1 VGPDGRAAAWLADS
15 YGEVNIPP
23 DAKTAYAIADLRQRN
38 VQEETPVPY
47 AYWRSVEASIH
58 CFFNECFIDELA
70 QAAGADPLA
79 FRLDHLPMGHRLRG
93 VLTAVRDMSGWQ
105 TGAQPDGTAYGV
117 AAYELFGSACAQVA
131 KVGLVNG
138 KPKVHEVW
146 CAVDCGT
153 VIHPDAVVAQME
165 GGMIFGLTAALYG
178 RIDLVDGGVKQTN
191 FHDYRMVRLADAPRL
206 HVKLVP
212 DGSPPG
218 GVGEVAVPHLSA
230 AVANALAVLGD
241 RPRSLPLIS

>member
-1 VGPDGRAAAWLADS
+1 
-15 YGEVNIPP
+15 
-23 DAKTAYAIADLRQRN
+23 
-38 VQEETPVPY
+38 
-47 AYWRSVEASIH
+47 
-58 CFFNECFIDELA
+58 
-70 QAAGADPLA
+70 
-79 FRLDHLPMGHRLRG
+79 
-93 VLTAVRDMSGWQ
+93 
-105 TGAQPDGTAYGV
+105 
-117 AAYELFGSACAQVA
+117 
-131 KVGLVNG
+131 
-138 KPKVHEVW
+138 VHEVW